1 MLPPRNDNIAS
12 EADSLAV
19 IGRNGLQQIW
29 QIESHQQPKLG
40 LCRQPRGSEPPPRMV
55 EKGRRG
61 QIVTQMRKLVPG
73 AVSLPHLTLRMWGR
87 ASCPLNAKVSSERG
101 WGGFIKKKK
110 KDNLPTGPQL
120 ASAPFQPL
128 HSRVQIQNRVFRGPE
143 GGEGRTGWPE
153 ARSGGSG
160 AVAIL
165 SSSRNTGLFLPST
178 LRRLSGSAGHL
189 PSQVSSKPPQ
199 NASEWRGFRQGR
211 PQR

>member
-1 MLPPRNDNIAS
+1 MLIKCCSCTWSSLSGACCVQSRAWPLTAIKPHPFSSGNGQWARSICCLRSLTLPPRNDNIAS

-19 IGRNGLQQIW
+19 IERNGLQQIW

-101 WGGFIKKKK
+101 W
-110 KDNLPTGPQL
+110 
-120 ASAPFQPL
+120 
-128 HSRVQIQNRVFRGPE
+128 E
-143 GGEGRTGWPE
+143 G
-153 ARSGGSG
+153 
-160 AVAIL
+160 L
-165 SSSRNTGLFLPST
+165 
-178 LRRLSGSAGHL
+178 
-189 PSQVSSKPPQ
+189 
-199 NASEWRGFRQGR
+199 
-211 PQR
+211 